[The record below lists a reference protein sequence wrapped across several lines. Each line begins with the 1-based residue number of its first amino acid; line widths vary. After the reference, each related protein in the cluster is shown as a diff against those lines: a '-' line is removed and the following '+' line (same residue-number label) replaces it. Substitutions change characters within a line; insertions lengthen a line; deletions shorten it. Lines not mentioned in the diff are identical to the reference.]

1 MSMKPVL
8 ILLFLLAF
16 GCAVATFVE
25 NDFGSS
31 AARALVYNSLW
42 FEIALF
48 VLALALVIN
57 MSRFSSWQKLPIF
70 VFHCSI
76 VVILFGAFITRHF
89 GYEGT
94 MHIREGDSSN
104 IILSSN
110 SYLKVSSSGLNDSF
124 PLLLSP
130 LTSPENS
137 FDANLGGGAPIILK
151 TKAFYQHA
159 AEGVVPDPNGEA
171 FVSLLVSGGAE
182 GVEVELFEN
191 EYVDMGAF
199 ALGFGANMSFE
210 KPSIIITRDGDQLTI
225 RAYSELMRLDMDTKD
240 QTSLRAHT
248 IHPLDTRKLYTT
260 LDGIKLVVRDH
271 LNSASRKVVESK
283 EKTGISAVVLDA
295 TFKNETKEVALLGGS
310 GMAGKEEVVEFGDRA
325 FTLAFGSEAIEL
337 PFSLKLDKFLIER
350 YPGSQSPSS
359 YESQVTLADTLGG
372 INEPRRIYMNNI
384 LKHRGFRFY
393 QSSYDR
399 DEKGTILSVS
409 NDPGVYLTYLGY
421 ILLSVGFF
429 VAFFSPKSRFRT
441 LAGKI
446 EQNRRLRS
454 RAMGLI
460 AAAVL
465 AFAPITGYADEVN
478 ENAVESTETATAQTR
493 ETSKE
498 NIYGIVDPLHAA
510 NFGLLL
516 VQDNSGRIKPMDTLA
531 IEALNKMTGKS
542 SLKTLSATQ
551 VFLGMM
557 SAPGGW
563 QQVKMIRLTHPEIA
577 PLIDLEVGAKEAAF
591 SDFFIFHEGEDGGF
605 EYKLAAQVND
615 ATRIKESDRTKLQKE
630 LIKVDERVNVAYLI
644 YQGYLLRVI
653 PIKNDPGFTWVAPT
667 EMLEKLS
674 PNDVKEAALALYN
687 YIEALKGAQGDG
699 DWQRA
704 DDTLAALKAYQTEFG
719 AAVIPSNAR
728 VSAERLLNHL
738 NLFEILTALYFIL
751 GFLLLLFAFVQVL
764 KPSIHRVREHIS
776 AGFTVLLSALFALHS
791 FALVLRWYVSG
802 HAPWSNGYESMIY
815 IAWATL
821 LAGLMFS
828 KRSVF
833 ALSAAAILSGFAL
846 MVAHLSLMDP
856 QITTLVPVLKSHWLT
871 IHVSVISASYG
882 FLGLSMLLGL
892 IALALFALRSA
903 KLRSLDGAI
912 GELTRINE
920 MSMMVGL
927 ALLSIGNIFGA
938 VWANES
944 WGRYWSWDPKE
955 TWTLISI
962 LVYTAILHFR
972 FVPQLKSAYLFS
984 LSSVLGFFVIIMTYF
999 GVNYYLSGMHSYA
1012 SGEPVPMPAWLP
1024 ISIVL
1029 LLILAVFAWLKN
1041 DRKFPI
1047 ER

>member
-16 GCAVATFVE
+16 GCAAATFIE
-25 NDFGSS
+25 NDFGSN
-31 AARALVYNSLW
+31 AARALVYNNLW

-48 VLALALVIN
+48 ILALALVVN
-57 MSRFSSWQKLPIF
+57 MARFSSWQKMPIF

-76 VVILFGAFITRHF
+76 VVILFGAFITRNF

-94 MHIREGDSSN
+94 MHIREGSSTN
-104 IILSSN
+104 IILSSD

-124 PLLLSP
+124 RLLLSP
-130 LTSPENS
+130 LTAPEKS
-137 FDANLGGGAPIILK
+137 FNANLGGGAPITLK
-151 TKAFYQHA
+151 TKAFYQNA
-159 AEGVVPDPNGEA
+159 TEGVVPDPNGTA
-171 FVSLLVSGGAE
+171 FISLLVTGGAE
-182 GVEVELFEN
+182 GVEVELFED

-210 KPSIIITRDGDQLTI
+210 KPSIIITRDGEQLTI
-225 RAYSELMRLDMDTKD
+225 RAYSDLMRLDMDTKD
-240 QTSLRAHT
+240 QTNLRAHT
-248 IHPLDTRKLYTT
+248 FHPLDTRKLYTT

-271 LNSASRKVVESK
+271 LNSASRKVVPTQ
-283 EKTGISAVVLDA
+283 EKTGLSAIVLDA
-295 TFKNETKEVALLGGS
+295 TFKNETKEIALLGGS
-310 GMAGKEEVVEFGDRA
+310 GMVGKDETVEFGDRA

-337 PFSLKLDKFLIER
+337 PFALKLNKFLIER
-350 YPGSQSPSS
+350 YPGSRSPSS
-359 YESQVTLADTLGG
+359 YESQVTLTDSLGSL
-372 INEPRRIYMNNI
+372 NEEHRIYMNNI

-446 EQNRRLRS
+446 EKNRRLRTHALS
-454 RAMGLI
+454 LV
-460 AAAVL
+460 AAAILVIS
-465 AFAPITGYADEVN
+465 PISSYADETTPSAD
-478 ENAVESTETATAQTR
+478 ETTQTETAQT
-493 ETSKE
+493 EH
-498 NIYGIVDPLHAA
+498 IYGIVDAQHAA

-516 VQDNSGRIKPMDTLA
+516 VQDNGGRIKPMDTLA
-531 IEALNKMTGKS
+531 LEALNKMTGKS

-557 SAPGGW
+557 SAPQGW

-577 PLIDLEVGAKEAAF
+577 PLIGLEEGTKEASF
-591 SDFFIFHEGEDGGF
+591 GDFFIYHEGENGGF
-605 EYKLAAQVND
+605 EYKLATQVND
-615 ATRIKESDRTKLQKE
+615 ATRIKESDRSKLQKE
-630 LIKVDERVNVAYLI
+630 LIKIDERVNVAYLI
-644 YQGYLLRVI
+644 YQGYLLRII
-653 PIKNDPGFTWVAPT
+653 PIKNDPSFTWVAPT
-667 EMLEKLS
+667 DMLEKLS
-674 PNDVKEAALALYN
+674 PNDVKEAAQTLYD
-687 YIEALKGAQGDG
+687 YIEALKGAQLNGS
-699 DWQRA
+699 WQRA
-704 DDTLAALKAYQTEFG
+704 EEALSALKAYQLEYG

-728 VSAERLLNHL
+728 ISAERLLNHL
-738 NLFEILTALYFIL
+738 NLFEILTALYFII
-751 GFLLLLFAFVQVL
+751 GFSLLLFAFVQVL
-764 KPSIHRVREHIS
+764 KPSASRVRDHIS
-776 AGFTVLLSALFALHS
+776 TGFTVLLSVLFALHT
-791 FALVLRWYVSG
+791 FALGLRWYVSG

-821 LAGLMFS
+821 LAGLIFS

-903 KLRSLDGAI
+903 KIRSLDGAI
-912 GELTRINE
+912 SELTRINE

-955 TWTLISI
+955 TWTLISM
-962 LVYTAILHFR
+962 LVYAAILHFR
-972 FVPQLKSAYLFS
+972 FVPELKSAYVFS
-984 LSSVLGFFVIIMTYF
+984 LSSVLGFFSIIMTYF

-1024 ISIVL
+1024 ISVVILLVL
-1029 LLILAVFAWLKN
+1029 AALAWLKS
-1041 DRKFPI
+1041 DSKYPL